1 MKYKNLQKDTGF
13 VILFA
18 VTLSAILLSIA
29 LTVANVALKEIK
41 FGTSDKD
48 TNEAFFAADTG
59 AECAFFHD
67 KSTSNSFVPSG
78 GTGSIQCLDNTII
91 LSASGSPPTLWSF
104 TISGLGSQE
113 QGCAKVTVDKTFPL
127 LTKITSNGYNN
138 GGSSCVQ
145 ASNTVERQ
153 IELNY

>member
-1 MKYKNLQKDTGF
+1 MKRGQVML
-13 VILFA
+13 
-18 VTLSAILLSIA
+18 
-29 LTVANVALKEIK
+29 LTVLIVSGTILGATTIAGLLMLYQLRQVTN
-41 FGTSDKD
+41 FGYSVQ
-48 TNEAFFAADTG
+48 AFFAADTG